1 MGFVYLR
8 DHKDYINKNIIKMG
22 ITSNIINR
30 ESTYITGEYERG
42 FYNLVIEI
50 INNNDYL
57 VIDNK
62 LKYYFKNY
70 NDYKGGGTEFYN
82 RCIIDKLLHY
92 ITRLNIKHRVLT
104 YDDIDHFQRKAKFN
118 IVKNKQNIIDFMF
131 KFNIKYFISKL
142 KSKNN
147 NNIPSTI
154 TPNNHQQY
162 VLNNIRNFYHLNDI
176 GKIIW
181 ACGLGKALLSILI
194 TRELHFKRILIG
206 VPSIHLQ
213 KQMIFE
219 ILKVFN
225 NKSNI
230 LCIGDNN
237 TYNLFHIKQ
246 HLNNIVDNQP
256 KFIITT
262 YNSCHKFANDNIHF
276 DFKIGDEAHHL
287 ANKQNSFT
295 EFHNIVSNKS
305 LFMTATEKTIISN
318 QFVYSMDDVNYF
330 GHLIDCKSIS
340 WAIDNHK
347 ITDYNIMVLENSNND
362 INQII
367 NDLNIINCNKLLL
380 ISCFMSLKSFNSFD
394 NLSHIL
400 LYTNTIDDAMLCK
413 KYIDILL
420 SSHYFNFDNNL
431 IYNND
436 LHSNKSNCNIQ
447 HEINVFK
454 SKQYGIISCVSL
466 FGEGFDLPKLN
477 GVCIACNMQ
486 SEIRIVQYLLRPNRL
501 DINNPNKL
509 SHIIIP
515 SPDLWLYDNYSY
527 NNIKYIIEQFRSN
540 DHNIEHK
547 IRLFNLNLSYDKSS
561 NNKSSNTDYLNVN
574 NDHLNKLKLRL
585 KHSNSLIS
593 GLSYEQD
600 LYNYIKEINKQL
612 HLHSKEEYVE
622 KKDIHDYY
630 QPDPNI
636 YFKSIWINWY
646 HFLGFDTSIFIQDIN
661 DWKSFCKEKNI
672 NSVQVYKNSC
682 KLYPCLPYNPDE
694 FYKHFTTLCNELDT
708 YDNNDIY

>member
-104 YDDIDHFQRKAKFN
+104 YYDIDHFQRKAKFN

-237 TYNLFHIKQ
+237 IYNLFHIKQ

-287 ANKQNSFT
+287 ANKQNTFT
-295 EFHNIVSNKS
+295 EFHNI
-305 LFMTATEKTIISN
+305 IISH
-318 QFVYSMDDVNYF
+318 FF
-330 GHLIDCKSIS
+330 
-340 WAIDNHK
+340 
-347 ITDYNIMVLENSNND
+347 
-362 INQII
+362 
-367 NDLNIINCNKLLL
+367 
-380 ISCFMSLKSFNSFD
+380 
-394 NLSHIL
+394 NLS
-400 LYTNTIDDAMLCK
+400 MGG
-413 KYIDILL
+413 
-420 SSHYFNFDNNL
+420 
-431 IYNND
+431 
-436 LHSNKSNCNIQ
+436 KS
-447 HEINVFK
+447 
-454 SKQYGIISCVSL
+454 
-466 FGEGFDLPKLN
+466 P
-477 GVCIACNMQ
+477 
-486 SEIRIVQYLLRPNRL
+486 P
-501 DINNPNKL
+501 
-509 SHIIIP
+509 
-515 SPDLWLYDNYSY
+515 
-527 NNIKYIIEQFRSN
+527 
-540 DHNIEHK
+540 
-547 IRLFNLNLSYDKSS
+547 
-561 NNKSSNTDYLNVN
+561 T
-574 NDHLNKLKLRL
+574 
-585 KHSNSLIS
+585 
-593 GLSYEQD
+593 
-600 LYNYIKEINKQL
+600 
-612 HLHSKEEYVE
+612 
-622 KKDIHDYY
+622 
-630 QPDPNI
+630 
-636 YFKSIWINWY
+636 
-646 HFLGFDTSIFIQDIN
+646 
-661 DWKSFCKEKNI
+661 
-672 NSVQVYKNSC
+672 
-682 KLYPCLPYNPDE
+682 
-694 FYKHFTTLCNELDT
+694 
-708 YDNNDIY
+708 